1 MIAQTIFV
9 RNYSIGACIDDS
21 ELAESQGGIGVVATG
36 VIIGSLTVFL
46 SGVFSGFT
54 DGMTQEKKPATV

>member
-1 MIAQTIFV
+1 MLENNLVLKNF
-9 RNYSIGACIDDS
+9 SCIDDS
-21 ELAESQGGIGVVATG
+21 ESQGGIGVVATG